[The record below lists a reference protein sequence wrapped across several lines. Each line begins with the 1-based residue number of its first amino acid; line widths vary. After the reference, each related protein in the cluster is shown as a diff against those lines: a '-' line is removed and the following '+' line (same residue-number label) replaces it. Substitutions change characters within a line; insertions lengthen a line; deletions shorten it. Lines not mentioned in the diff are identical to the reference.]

1 MFGSSWFLRPK
12 VEVVP
17 WLPRLTV
24 DSPDSDVEQL
34 RESAYVSGGS
44 IGRGLSA
51 LGVGAWSLSHT
62 GGGCHAYDC
71 LLIDGSYLMVT
82 ASDVLSGFGDAD
94 DFHEGLVT
102 VGLYQSE
109 ESCYDGDGY
118 VTIANA
124 ISPDGDRESA
134 IVSAVGDVLTTLGIT
149 SAGIDWDA
157 VSAFVAGALCAWCA
171 GTGLSPYNDEPVSCF
186 SCGWRAVNDGRRD

>member
-1 MFGSSWFLRPK
+1 MFGSSWFLRPGQ
-12 VEVVP
+12 VVTPWPSRFVGDEVDD
-17 WLPRLTV
+17 L
-24 DSPDSDVEQL
+24 EQL

-51 LGVGAWSLSHT
+51 LGLGAWSLSHT

-134 IVSAVGDVLTTLGIT
+134 IVSAVGDVLATLGIT

-157 VSAFVAGALCAWCA
+157 VSAFVADALCAWCA
-171 GTGLSPYNDEPVSCF
+171 GTGLSPYRDEPVPCS
-186 SCGWRAVNDGRRD
+186 SCGWRGGE

>member
-1 MFGSSWFLRPK
+1 MFGSSWFLRPGQ
-12 VEVVP
+12 VVTPWPSRFVGDEVDD
-17 WLPRLTV
+17 L
-24 DSPDSDVEQL
+24 EQL

-51 LGVGAWSLSHT
+51 LGLGAWSLSHT

-109 ESCYDGDGY
+109 DSAYEGDGFL
-118 VTIANA
+118 TIANA

-134 IVSAVGDVLTTLGIT
+134 IVSAVGDVLATLGIT

-157 VSAFVAGALCAWCA
+157 VSAFVADALCAWCA
-171 GTGLSPYNDEPVSCF
+171 GTGLSPYRDEPIPCS
-186 SCGWRAVNDGRRD
+186 SCGWRGGE

>member
-1 MFGSSWFLRPK
+1 MFGSSWFLRPGQ
-12 VEVVP
+12 VVTPWPSRFVGDEVDD
-17 WLPRLTV
+17 L
-24 DSPDSDVEQL
+24 EQL

-51 LGVGAWSLSHT
+51 LGLGAWSLSHT

-109 ESCYDGDGY
+109 DSAYEGDGFL
-118 VTIANA
+118 TIANA

-134 IVSAVGDVLTTLGIT
+134 IVSAVGDVLATLGIT

-157 VSAFVAGALCAWCA
+157 VSAFVADALCAWCA
-171 GTGLSPYNDEPVSCF
+171 GTGLSPYRDEPVPCS
-186 SCGWRAVNDGRRD
+186 SCGWRGGE